1 MSSEPAPPSKP
12 PEAAADALDGR
23 LRALRGVPLF
33 EDLTDD
39 ELRLLAGR
47 CSDARLP
54 ADSTVF
60 REGQPGDGLYVIQSG
75 VVAIVRDRV
84 GEPVQRLARL
94 GSGGFFGEMGLL
106 DGSPRTA
113 TARTTEDSLLLHVRT
128 KDLLQLFQER
138 PLLAIKLRAAIIR
151 RHGENVVS
159 ALELSGRRELR
170 TRIDA
175 EVELGLPGGKVHATR
190 LENLSRG
197 GAGVRNP
204 PQDWQPGQKV
214 TFDLRLPG
222 GETLLVQPG
231 RVAWR
236 NERSAGISFEP
247 TEGVSDPRLFAE
259 RVRRALRRLL
269 DEPDEG

>member
-1 MSSEPAPPSKP
+1 MSPSPPAPVDGD
-12 PEAAADALDGR
+12 EASR
-23 LRALRGVPLF
+23 VQALRGVPLF
-33 EDLTDD
+33 EDLTED

-47 CSDARLP
+47 CIDRRLP
-54 ADSTVF
+54 ADSRIF
-60 REGQPGDGLYVIQSG
+60 REGDAGDGLYVIQSG
-75 VVAIVRDRV
+75 VVVIVRDRV

-113 TARTTEDSLLLHVRT
+113 TAIASEPSLLLQVRT
-128 KDLLQLFQER
+128 VDLLQLFRER

-175 EVELGLPGGKVHATR
+175 EVELGLPDGRVHATR

-204 PQDWQPGQKV
+204 PPDWQIGRKV
-214 TFDLRLPG
+214 VFDLRLPG
-222 GETLLVQPG
+222 GEPLLVQPG
-231 RVAWR
+231 RIAWR
-236 NERSAGISFEP
+236 SERAAGVAFEP
-247 TEGVSDPRLFAE
+247 GEAGQATDPRLAHE
-259 RVRRALRRLL
+259 QVRRALRRLL
-269 DEPDEG
+269 DDTEDE

>member
-1 MSSEPAPPSKP
+1 MHGS
-12 PEAAADALDGR
+12 GR
-23 LRALRGVPLF
+23 LLALKGVPLF
-33 EDLTDD
+33 EDLTED

-47 CSDARLP
+47 STESRLP
-54 ADSTVF
+54 ANSTVF
-60 REGQPGDGLYVIQSG
+60 REGEAGDGLYVIQSG

-113 TARTTEDSLLLHVRT
+113 TAVTTEESLLLHVGTR
-128 KDLLQLFQER
+128 DLLQLFQER

-175 EVELGLPGGKVHATR
+175 EVELFLPGGKVHATR

-204 PQDWQPGQKV
+204 PPDWQPGRKV

-222 GETLLVQPG
+222 GEQLLLQPG

-236 NERSAGISFEP
+236 NERSAGITFEP
-247 TEGVSDPRLFAE
+247 AGGVTDPRLAAE

-269 DEPDEG
+269 DEVEDE

>member
-1 MSSEPAPPSKP
+1 LSVEPPSP
-12 PEAAADALDGR
+12 ADPSSSAEAAR
-23 LRALRGVPLF
+23 VQALRGVPLF
-33 EDLTDD
+33 EDLTED

-47 CSDARLP
+47 CDEQSLSPNARIFQEGDA
-54 ADSTVF
+54 
-60 REGQPGDGLYVIQSG
+60 GDGLYVIQAG
-75 VVAIVRDRV
+75 VVVIVRDRV

-113 TARTTEDSLLLHVRT
+113 TAIASESSVLLHVRT
-128 KDLLQLFQER
+128 QDLLQLFKER
-138 PLLAIKLRAAIIR
+138 PLLAIKLRTAIIR

-175 EVELGLPGGKVHATR
+175 EVELGLPGGGVHATR

-204 PQDWQPGQKV
+204 PADWQLGREV
-214 TFDLRLPG
+214 HFDLRLPG
-222 GETLLVQPG
+222 GDPLLVRRG

-236 NERSAGISFEP
+236 NERSAGISFEGGDGGGP
-247 TEGVSDPRLFAE
+247 ADPRLAAE
-259 RVRRALRRLL
+259 EVRRALRRLL
-269 DEPDEG
+269 DEVDDE